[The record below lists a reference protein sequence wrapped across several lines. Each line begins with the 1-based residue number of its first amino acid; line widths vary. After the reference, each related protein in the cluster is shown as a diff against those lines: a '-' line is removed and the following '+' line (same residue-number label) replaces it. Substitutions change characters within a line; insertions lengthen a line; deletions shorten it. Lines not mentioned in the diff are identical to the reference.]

1 MEKKTLCLQYCG
13 TPCKDIY
20 LFNIRLLTLTSC
32 SISEFTCDDGTCVG
46 MEERCD
52 NKLDCQDGSDEEDC
66 KAFSTFPGYNKF
78 HVPPP
83 LENEQTLSLKISI
96 NIDKI
101 ITINENDG
109 YFKTKL
115 RIVRSWSNPQLTFLD
130 LKSNRVKNAIS
141 GEDWERMWIPW
152 TLFENVE
159 HEDDYKG
166 TDMKDKM
173 TILPNPEFKYEEA
186 DRTQMRNVRFFKGS
200 ENVISY
206 QRQLLVKWICVYNMR
221 WYPFDSQICTMKMYQ
236 DELSITLIPA
246 SAKYSG
252 PRELTQ
258 HIVKD
263 VRICPLIIND
273 RTGIVGEVIIGRPL
287 LGTFLAVFMPTGILL
302 LLSQMVRVF
311 NMDYLEMV
319 INVNLTLLLVL
330 ATL

>member
-1 MEKKTLCLQYCG
+1 M
-13 TPCKDIY
+13 
-20 LFNIRLLTLTSC
+20 
-32 SISEFTCDDGTCVG
+32 
-46 MEERCD
+46 
-52 NKLDCQDGSDEEDC
+52 
-66 KAFSTFPGYNKF
+66 
-78 HVPPP
+78 
-83 LENEQTLSLKISI
+83 SI

-186 DRTQMRNVRFFKGS
+186 DRTQRRNVRFFKGS

-221 WYPFDSQICTMKMYQ
+221 WYPFDSQICTIKMYQ

-273 RTGIVGEVIIGRPL
+273 RNGIVVEVIIGRPL

-311 NMDYLEMV
+311 NRDYLEMV